1 MSDSAITTNPRPAIM
16 FVDPKSDPRD
26 NVHRHGDERS
36 TLAFYLGW
44 LRQTMELKCQDLG
57 PDDLARRV
65 VPPSTMSL
73 LGIVRHLTEVERR
86 WFRRWMAGQ
95 DVGPYFYSDA
105 EPEGDFDGAVPDAKV
120 VEDSFRKWHDEA
132 AFTDN
137 FIAENSDLDR
147 LRDVEYEG
155 PVSLREALVH
165 VIQEYARHVGHAD
178 LFREVIDGKIG
189 I

>member
-1 MSDSAITTNPRPAIM
+1 M
-16 FVDPKSDPRD
+16 FVEAEKDPRD

-44 LRQTMELKCQDLG
+44 LRQTLELKCEGLD
-57 PDDLARRV
+57 PEALAQRA

-73 LGIVRHLTEVERR
+73 LGIVRHLAEVERR

-95 DVGPYFYSDA
+95 GEDAPPHFYSDA
-105 EPEGDFDGAVPDAKV
+105 EPEGDFDGAVADPRV
-120 VEDSFRKWHDEA
+120 IEESFRIWREEA
-132 AFTDN
+132 AFTDK
-137 FIAENSDLDR
+137 FVAEASGMDMFGE
-147 LRDVEYEG
+147 VEYEG
-155 PVSLREALVH
+155 PVSLREAMVH